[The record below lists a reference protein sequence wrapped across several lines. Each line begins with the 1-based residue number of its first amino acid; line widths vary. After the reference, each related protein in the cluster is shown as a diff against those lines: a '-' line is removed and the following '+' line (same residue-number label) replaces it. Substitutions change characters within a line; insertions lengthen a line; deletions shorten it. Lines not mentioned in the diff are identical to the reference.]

1 MKLNQLFNR
10 FQKKHQDVP
19 KKQAPSIAA
28 GITTVKDIIAPSAI
42 EVDFSFLRI
51 DNRFYRTFYIVNY
64 PRYASPNWL
73 SPLIN
78 FNRALDIAMY
88 IYPTEGKEV
97 LDDLRRKIAE
107 MEAEISLDIQRGKVV
122 DPTVQAKLE
131 DALSLQQE
139 LAKGAEKFFQFGLY
153 ITISATSVEEL
164 NRISKELES
173 SLGALLIIPKHA
185 ILQMEEGFKTVLP
198 LCKDKLNVT
207 RNMDTTSLATTFP
220 FVSSDLSDD
229 KGVMYGINQ
238 HNGSL
243 VIFDRFSME
252 NANSVIFAKSGAG
265 KSYLVKLEALR
276 SLMFDTE
283 ILVIDPENEFKNL
296 CDAVGGQ
303 YISLSFRSPSKIN
316 PFDLELIQ
324 SKEEGENELTRKL
337 LSLHSLFRIIMGEM
351 TPQEEAILDRALIS
365 TYKMKG
371 ITLDPETQK
380 GKEMPLIEDLYK
392 VLIGMEE
399 ERAASLAAR
408 LEKFIRGSFT
418 GLFNSQTNV
427 DINNKFVVFGIRDLE
442 DALRPIAMHIILDFI
457 WNKVRSEL
465 KRRILVVD
473 ESWYLM
479 RYKDSAQFLYGIA
492 KRARKYYLGL
502 TTVTQD
508 VDDFLNSEYGGAI
521 VKNSSIQILM
531 KQHPA
536 AIDQI
541 GEIFYL
547 SEGEKQFLL
556 AADVGEGIFFAGQN
570 HVAIRVIA
578 SPQEHKLIT
587 SKPQELI
594 QMRKE
599 KEAAQEK
606 ERRQR
611 SSSDQRPEPPPSGP
625 PSSET

>member
-1 MKLNQLFNR
+1 MISLNFKNLFGG
-10 FQKKHQDVP
+10 QKKKKEEEKRVP
-19 KKQAPSIAA
+19 SGGEERLAA
-28 GITTVKDIIAPSAI
+28 GMTTVKDIIAPSAI

-51 DNRFYRTFYIVNY
+51 DNRFYRTFYVVSY

-73 SPLIN
+73 APLIN
-78 FNRALDIAMY
+78 FDRALDIAMY

-107 MEAEISLDIQRGKVV
+107 MEAEISLDIQRGKVA

-131 DALSLQQE
+131 DALALQQE

-153 ITISATSVEEL
+153 ITISASSVEEL

-173 SLGALLIIPKHA
+173 SLGALLIIPKQA

-198 LCKDKLNVT
+198 VCQDQLNVT

-243 VIFDRFSME
+243 VIFDRFSLE
-252 NANSVIFAKSGAG
+252 NANTVVFATSGAG

-283 ILVIDPENEFKNL
+283 IIVIDPENEYKNL
-296 CDAVGGQ
+296 AEAVGGQ
-303 YISLSFRSPSKIN
+303 FISLSFRSPSKIN
-316 PFDLELIQ
+316 PFDLELVKTQ
-324 SKEEGENELTRKL
+324 EEEENELARKI
-337 LSLHSLFRIIMGEM
+337 LSLHSLFKIIMGEM
-351 TPQEEAILDRALIS
+351 TPQEEALLDRALIS

-371 ITLDPETQK
+371 ITMDPETQK
-380 GKEMPLIEDLYK
+380 NKEMPLIEDLYK

-408 LEKFIRGSFT
+408 LEKFVKGSFA
-418 GLFNSQTNV
+418 GIFNSQTNV
-427 DINNKFVVFGIRDLE
+427 DINSNFVVFGVRDLE
-442 DALRPIAMHIILDFI
+442 EALRPVAMHIILDFV
-457 WNKVRSEL
+457 WNKVRGEL
-465 KRRILVVD
+465 RKRLLVVD
-473 ESWYLM
+473 EAWYLM
-479 RYKDSAQFLYGIA
+479 RYPDSAQFLYGIA

-508 VDDFLNSEYGGAI
+508 VDDFLRSEYGGAI
-521 VKNSSIQILM
+521 IKNSAIQILL

-536 AIDQI
+536 AVDQI
-541 GEIFYL
+541 GDVFYL

-556 AADVGEGIFFAGQN
+556 SAKVGEGIFFAGRN
-570 HVAIRVIA
+570 HVAIKVIA

-587 SKPQELI
+587 SKPQEIL
-594 QMRKE
+594 QLR
-599 KEAAQEK
+599 QEK
-606 ERRQR
+606 
-611 SSSDQRPEPPPSGP
+611 
-625 PSSET
+625 